1 MLRKLTWI
9 GQRFTSSSYQLKTD
23 QHPRQKGHFA
33 SLQAKKRKEEKTTTK
48 KCTKATSGFIFKG
61 CKGNG
66 GTSVLIY
73 GIIWE
78 LSLSLPTT
86 HPVHIHIVT
95 NMRTNLVTATESGL
109 SHMID
114 VGICMVRKTHKK
126 ETNRTTSLIF
136 YFCQPCFLFEPC
148 CLLEKNNIC

>member
-1 MLRKLTWI
+1 MSRKLTWI
-9 GQRFTSSSYQLKTD
+9 GQRFTGSSYQLKTD

-48 KCTKATSGFIFKG
+48 KRTKATSGFIFKG

-78 LSLSLPTT
+78 LSLSLFL
-86 HPVHIHIVT
+86 PVHFHIVT

-109 SHMID
+109 SRMID
-114 VGICMVRKTHKK
+114 VGICIVRKT
-126 ETNRTTSLIF
+126 NRPSSLIF
-136 YFCQPCFLFEPC
+136 YFYHPFFLFEPC
-148 CLLEKNNIC
+148 CLLETKLTSAKWS